1 MGAVMRVSPVTAF
14 NDLDRALVRG
24 VGLLTFAHN
33 HPDDAS
39 AIEQSLE
46 GVMIDI
52 FDAYS
57 HLLSGSDAIDEIKAF
72 LLATHGG
79 QPG

>member
-1 MGAVMRVSPVTAF
+1 MGVFMSVSPVTAF

-24 VGLLTFAHN
+24 VALLTFAHS
-33 HPDDAS
+33 HPEDAS
-39 AIEQSLE
+39 AVGPGMES
-46 GVMIDI
+46 VMIEI

-57 HLLSGSDAIDEIKAF
+57 HLLSGSDAINEIKAF